1 MQTLWQ
7 YLRYA
12 ERMLA
17 KKSCFTL
24 IAVIMLA
31 LGVGANSSVFS
42 SVNALLLKQTP
53 AANATSQSR
62 QSAGGKMSPENW
74 PPGELEKY
82 SRLQRDFTRA
92 RPAVESDK
100 GMVAV
105 TSDPI
110 SARVGLEAL
119 QQGGSAADAALATSL
134 AQIVLDAGS
143 VTSYAGI
150 LTMVYYDAASK
161 KVYSLN
167 AGYNTVLEEK
177 DPLTIPGPGK
187 PSGRTALVPGFFAG
201 VQVAHDRFGK
211 LPFASLFDP
220 AIYLAEKGF
229 VMDYPLIGWANMWKD
244 VLYRLP
250 ETKRVFT
257 KQDGEF
263 YKAGDL
269 FKQPQLAE
277 TLRKVAAQGTDY
289 IYQGDWA
296 KKFVAAVQ
304 SEGGKMTLADLK
316 TYRPIWSEPLQT
328 SYRGYQVYSL
338 GRPSLGGVNTIEALN
353 LLEAADLKQY
363 GHYTTSPEALYEF
376 IQICRVNYILSYPP
390 PTLKMFLPDLD
401 ASPESRVKKDTASL
415 LWRKMHESGWEKM
428 VSTIWPNPS
437 KPVFFRYRLPSPTE
451 KGKAPNHSAGVVA
464 VDGQGN
470 MAAVLHSI
478 NTTNAWGT
486 TGIFV
491 DGISIP
497 DSATFQQSQIA
508 WMKPGDRLPETT
520 NPVIVLKNEKPYL
533 ASSCVGSGLHPITM
547 SNLVNVLD
555 FGMDLKKSI
564 DTPNFLGPFY
574 GMSLDGKPP
583 APQMYMEL
591 LAEGEFDENLV
602 KAVVAKG
609 QAIKL
614 LPKNQARVQ
623 NGYWVAIQI
632 DQKTGKR
639 IGVATPLING
649 EVSGY

>member
-1 MQTLWQ
+1 MQRLWQ

-17 KKSCFTL
+17 KKSCCAL
-24 IAVIMLA
+24 IAVIMLT
-31 LGVGANSSVFS
+31 LGVCANSSVFS
-42 SVNALLLKQTP
+42 SVNALLAKQTP
-53 AANATSQSR
+53 AAVTASQPHKSR
-62 QSAGGKMSPENW
+62 GVRLSPEAW
-74 PPGELEKY
+74 PPAELEKY
-82 SRLQRDFTRA
+82 WRLQRYYGRPH
-92 RPAVESDK
+92 PAVESAK

-105 TSDPI
+105 TNDAF
-110 SARVGLEAL
+110 SARIGLEAL
-119 QQGGSAADAALATSL
+119 RQGGSAADAALATSL
-134 AQIVLDAGS
+134 AQIALGAGA

-177 DPLTIPGPGK
+177 DPLSIPGSGK

-201 VQVAHDRFGK
+201 VRAAHDRFGK

-220 AIYLAEKGF
+220 AIYLADKGF
-229 VMDYPLIGWANMWKD
+229 VVDPALSFSINTRKD
-244 VLYRLP
+244 VLARLP

-263 YKAGDL
+263 YKAGEL

-277 TLRKVAAQGTDY
+277 TLRKIAAQGTDY
-289 IYQGDWA
+289 IYQGEWA

-316 TYRPIWSEPLQT
+316 AYRPIWSEPLQT
-328 SYRGYQVYSL
+328 NYHGYQVYSL
-338 GRPSLGGVNTIEALN
+338 GHPSAGGVNTIEAFN

-376 IQICRVNYILSYPP
+376 IRICRAGYFLSF
-390 PTLKMFLPDLD
+390 PTNFIKTHLPDFD
-401 ASPESRVKKDTASL
+401 IAPESRVKKESARL
-415 LWRKMHESGWEKM
+415 LWQKMHEPAWEKM
-428 VSTIWPNPS
+428 LS
-437 KPVFFRYRLPSPTE
+437 VFAP
-451 KGKAPNHSAGVVA
+451 KDKAPGFWPKIKRLNHSAGVVV
-464 VDGQGN
+464 VDGKGN
-470 MAAVLHSI
+470 IAAVLHTI
-478 NTTNAWGT
+478 NTVSWGT

-491 DGISIP
+491 DGVSIP
-497 DSATFQQSQIA
+497 DSAAFQQPQIA
-508 WMKPGDRLPETT
+508 GMKPGDRLPDTT
-520 NPVIVLKNEKPYL
+520 NPVIVLKNDKPYL
-533 ASSCVGSGLHPITM
+533 ASSCTGSALHQATM

-564 DTPNFLGPFY
+564 DTPNFMGPYFGSLLG
-574 GMSLDGKPP
+574 GGQV
-583 APQMYMEL
+583 PQIYMEV
-591 LAEGEFDENLV
+591 LADGEFDENLV

-614 LPKNQARVQ
+614 IPKNQTWP
-623 NGYWVAIQI
+623 GYWVAIQI
-632 DQKTGKR
+632 DPKTGKR
-639 IGVATPLING
+639 VGVASPLYNG
-649 EVSGY
+649 DVVGY

>member
-1 MQTLWQ
+1 MQALWQ

-12 ERMLA
+12 GRMST
-17 KKSCFTL
+17 KKPCF
-24 IAVIMLA
+24 IWIVVITLA
-31 LGVGANSSVFS
+31 LGAGATSIAFS
-42 SVNALLLKQTP
+42 SVNAPLSKQLP
-53 AANATSQSR
+53 AAITASQSR
-62 QSAGGKMSPENW
+62 KSTGVRMSPEAW
-74 PPGELEKY
+74 PPGEMEKY
-82 SRLQRDFTRA
+82 WRLQRDFGRPH
-92 RPAVESDK
+92 PAVESAK

-105 TSDPI
+105 THDAF
-110 SARVGLEAL
+110 SARIGLEAL

-134 AQIVLDAGS
+134 AQIALDGGA

-177 DPLTIPGPGK
+177 DPLSIPEAGK

-201 VQVAHDRFGK
+201 VQAAHDRFGK

-229 VMDYPLIGWANMWKD
+229 VVDPALGSWINMRKD
-244 VLYRLP
+244 VLTRLP
-250 ETKRVFT
+250 ETTRVFI

-263 YKAGDL
+263 YKAGEL
-269 FKQPQLAE
+269 FKQPKLAE

-289 IYQGDWA
+289 IYQGEWA

-316 TYRPIWSEPLQT
+316 AYRPTWSEPLQT
-328 SYRGYQVYSL
+328 SYHGYQVYSL
-338 GRPSLGGVNTIEALN
+338 GLPSVGGINTIEAFN

-376 IQICRVNYILSYPP
+376 IRICRAGYFLSLF
-390 PTLKMFLPDLD
+390 PTQTIKKYLPDLD
-401 ASPESRVKKDTASL
+401 LAPESRVQKESARL
-415 LWRKMHESGWEKM
+415 LWRKMNEPAWEKM
-428 VSTIWPNPS
+428 LSEFAPKV
-437 KPVFFRYRLPSPTE
+437 
-451 KGKAPNHSAGVVA
+451 KADNHSAGVVA
-464 VDGQGN
+464 VDGEGN
-470 MAAVLHSI
+470 MAAVLHTI
-478 NTTNAWGT
+478 NTVLWGT

-491 DGISIP
+491 DGVSIP
-497 DSATFQQSQIA
+497 DSATYQQYQIA
-508 WMKPGDRLPETT
+508 RIKPGDRLPDTT
-520 NPVIVLKNEKPYL
+520 NPVIVLKNDKPYL
-533 ASSCVGSGLHPITM
+533 GSACTGSALNQYTM

-564 DTPNFLGPFY
+564 DTPNFMGPYF
-574 GMSLDGKPP
+574 GSPLDGVMSLS
-583 APQMYMEL
+583 QIYMEV
-591 LAEGEFDENLV
+591 LAEGEFDENLI

-614 LPKNQARVQ
+614 IPKNQTGGS
-623 NGYWVAIQI
+623 GYWVAIQI
-632 DQKTGKR
+632 DPKTGKR
-639 IGVATPLING
+639 VGIAPPSSNG
-649 EVSGY
+649 EIAGY

>member
-1 MQTLWQ
+1 MSYPELEASSMKFYISLNI
-7 YLRYA
+7 YLLVL
-12 ERMLA
+12 LA
-17 KKSCFTL
+17 
-24 IAVIMLA
+24 I
-31 LGVGANSSVFS
+31 
-42 SVNALLLKQTP
+42 LLQGEP
-53 AANATSQSR
+53 AGEIFVQSR
-62 QSAGGKMSPENW
+62 QSTGVRMSPEAW

-82 SRLQRDFTRA
+82 WRLQRNYQRPH
-92 RPAVESDK
+92 PAVESDK

-105 TSDPI
+105 THDAFSVRI
-110 SARVGLEAL
+110 GLEAL

-134 AQIVLDAGS
+134 AQIALDAGAP
-143 VTSYAGI
+143 TSYAGV

-167 AGYNTVLEEK
+167 SGYNTVLEEK
-177 DPLTIPGPGK
+177 DPLTIPGGGK

-201 VQVAHDRFGK
+201 VQAAHDRFGK

-229 VMDYPLIGWANMWKD
+229 VVDPVVNAWINMRKD
-244 VLYRLP
+244 VLSRLP

-269 FKQPQLAE
+269 FKQPRLAE
-277 TLRKVAAQGTDY
+277 TLRMVAAQGTDY
-289 IYQGDWA
+289 IYQGEWA

-316 TYRPIWSEPLQT
+316 AYRPIWSEPLQT
-328 SYRGYQVYSL
+328 SYRGYQIYSL
-338 GRPSLGGVNTIEALN
+338 GLPSLGGVNTIEAFN

-376 IQICRVNYILSYPP
+376 IRICRAGYFLSFFPRD
-390 PTLKMFLPDLD
+390 TIKMYLPDLD
-401 ASPESRVKKDTASL
+401 LAPESRIKKESARL
-415 LWRKMHESGWEKM
+415 LWRKMHEPAWEKM
-428 VSTIWPNPS
+428 LS
-437 KPVFFRYRLPSPTE
+437 VFTP
-451 KGKAPNHSAGVVA
+451 KGKGDNHSAGVVA

-470 MAAVLHSI
+470 VAAVLHSI
-478 NTTNAWGT
+478 NAVVWGT

-508 WMKPGDRLPETT
+508 RIKPGDRLPGTS
-520 NPVIVLKNEKPYL
+520 NPLIVLKNDKPYL
-533 ASSCVGSGLHPITM
+533 ASSCIGSALHQITM

-564 DTPNFLGPFY
+564 DTPNFMGPY
-574 GMSLDGKPP
+574 SGSLAGGG
-583 APQMYMEL
+583 ASVPQIYMEVV
-591 LAEGEFDENLV
+591 AEGEFDENLV
-602 KAVVAKG
+602 KAVAAKG

-614 LPKNQARVQ
+614 LPKRQTGG

-632 DQKTGKR
+632 DPKTGKR
-639 IGVATPLING
+639 VGVAPPLTNG
-649 EVSGY
+649 EVAGY

>member
-1 MQTLWQ
+1 MQRLWQ

-17 KKSCFTL
+17 KKSCCAL
-24 IAVIMLA
+24 IAVIMLT
-31 LGVGANSSVFS
+31 LGVCANSSVFS
-42 SVNALLLKQTP
+42 SVNALLAKQTP
-53 AANATSQSR
+53 AAVTASQPRKSR
-62 QSAGGKMSPENW
+62 GVRMSPEAW
-74 PPGELEKY
+74 PPAELEKY
-82 SRLQRDFTRA
+82 WRLQRDYG
-92 RPAVESDK
+92 RPHPSVESAK

-105 TSDPI
+105 THDAF

-119 QQGGSAADAALATSL
+119 RQGGSAADAALATSL
-134 AQIVLDAGS
+134 AQIALDAGA

-177 DPLTIPGPGK
+177 DPLSIPGSGK

-201 VQVAHDRFGK
+201 VQAAHDRFGK

-229 VMDYPLIGWANMWKD
+229 VVDPVLSAWINMRKD
-244 VLYRLP
+244 VLSRLP
-250 ETKRVFT
+250 ETKRVFA

-263 YKAGDL
+263 YKAGDH

-277 TLRKVAAQGTDY
+277 TLRKIAAQGTDY
-289 IYQGDWA
+289 IYQGEWA

-316 TYRPIWSEPLQT
+316 AYRPIWSEPQQT

-376 IQICRVNYILSYPP
+376 IQICRVNYILSYLPP

-401 ASPESRVKKDTASL
+401 AAPESRVKKESARL
-415 LWRKMHESGWEKM
+415 LWRKMHEPAWEKM
-428 VSTIWPNPS
+428 VSTIWP
-437 KPVFFRYRLPSPTE
+437 KD
-451 KGKAPNHSAGVVA
+451 KASNHSAGVVA
-464 VDGQGN
+464 VDEQGN
-470 MAAVLHSI
+470 MAAVLH
-478 NTTNAWGT
+478 TVNAVVWGT

-497 DSATFQQSQIA
+497 DSASFQQSQIA
-508 WMKPGDRLPETT
+508 RIKPGDRLPEGT
-520 NPVIVLKNEKPYL
+520 NPVIVLKNDKP
-533 ASSCVGSGLHPITM
+533 
-547 SNLVNVLD
+547 
-555 FGMDLKKSI
+555 
-564 DTPNFLGPFY
+564 
-574 GMSLDGKPP
+574 
-583 APQMYMEL
+583 
-591 LAEGEFDENLV
+591 
-602 KAVVAKG
+602 
-609 QAIKL
+609 
-614 LPKNQARVQ
+614 
-623 NGYWVAIQI
+623 
-632 DQKTGKR
+632 
-639 IGVATPLING
+639 
-649 EVSGY
+649 